1 MGISDSGRPLLATRS
16 QLTLNW
22 MTRIRVGPTSDLGDL
37 VCTTIRWAVVS
48 VTRTEVSRSL
58 ARE

>member
-37 VCTTIRWAVVS
+37 VCTTIRWAAVDS
-48 VTRTEVSRSL
+48 NHLPPR
-58 ARE
+58 